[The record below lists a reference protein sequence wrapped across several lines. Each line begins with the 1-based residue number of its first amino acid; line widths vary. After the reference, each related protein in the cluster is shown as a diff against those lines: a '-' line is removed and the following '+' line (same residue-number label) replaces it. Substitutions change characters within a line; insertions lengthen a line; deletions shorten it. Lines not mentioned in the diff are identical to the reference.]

1 MISLNPLIP
10 SEKLDET
17 SDEDAAE
24 LVSQPS
30 SRSDAVMEDLNFM
43 MYGDMQ
49 EPLTPDGMEIATI
62 HWSKRTHFN
71 LRGDRDAEIRGD
83 IVNLKYRYESVR
95 FLYDLKTGRATYL
108 LACTDNDFEYYAKA
122 LEGRKMPAGRRP
134 HPFSIHFILLFK
146 SVLER
151 NQALEDSLRSLL
163 LLEDRSIF
171 RKSKVTFETADDT
184 KRRLQDLH
192 SLFKEAVISDNN
204 NKRQI
209 ATIDCLIRDLD
220 RLAKTVKENPWACPI
235 DEHDHQRII
244 DGFRCLKDF
253 CQDRERRLKSR
264 SQRVQN
270 LIAL

>member
-1 MISLNPLIP
+1 MRLITLQVESMYHSFMGRTRDTLHLGVYLQPL
-10 SEKLDET
+10 
-17 SDEDAAE
+17 
-24 LVSQPS
+24 
-30 SRSDAVMEDLNFM
+30 AVDQRFDPFVHCRIL
-43 MYGDMQ
+43 G
-49 EPLTPDGMEIATI
+49 
-62 HWSKRTHFN
+62 THFN
-71 LRGDRDAEIRGD
+71 LRGDRDAEIHGD
-83 IVNLKYRYESVR
+83 IVELTYRYESVR

-108 LACTDNDFEYYAKA
+108 LACTDHDFEYYAKA

-151 NQALEDSLRSLL
+151 DQALEDSLRSLL

-171 RKSKVTFETADDT
+171 RKSKVTFEAADDT

-192 SLFKEAVISDNN
+192 SLFKEALISDNN

-270 LIAL
+270 LIALVRLAPISSSFM

>member
-1 MISLNPLIP
+1 MRLITLQVE
-10 SEKLDET
+10 SMYH
-17 SDEDAAE
+17 S
-24 LVSQPS
+24 VM
-30 SRSDAVMEDLNFM
+30 SRTRDTLHFGVYLHLLAVDQRHDLF
-43 MYGDMQ
+43 
-49 EPLTPDGMEIATI
+49 I
-62 HWSKRTHFN
+62 HCRPPGTHFN
-71 LRGDRDAEIRGD
+71 LRGDRDAEIRGE
-83 IVNLKYRYESVR
+83 IVDLKYRYESVR

-122 LEGRKMPAGRRP
+122 LEGRKLPSGRRP

-151 NQALEDSLRSLL
+151 NQCLEDSLRSLL
-163 LLEDRSIF
+163 LQEDRSIF

-209 ATIDCLIRDLD
+209 ATIDCLLRDLD
-220 RLAKTVKENPWACPI
+220 RLAKTVKDNPWARPI

-270 LIAL
+270 LIALVRLLPTSFVHLLPT